1 MGDKLK
7 TLWLDSDNTVKKKDL
22 TVLDKIGFKITSV
35 QSLEDLKRLIV
46 ESDIAILKISN
57 DVSLLK
63 EIKQL
68 MTIMKK
74 ELVIFCRL
82 DTNSINLSSDLKKHG
97 CNNIILSDDF
107 SKATWQAAYDQ
118 LNTVNDEFDFI
129 FNDPK
134 SLKLLELAKKVGRSG
149 VNTLITGP
157 SGSGKEVLAEVLH
170 KSSSRKNE
178 KFIALN
184 CAAIPENLIED
195 MLFGHEKGAFT
206 GAGKGHKG
214 LFEQANGGTLFLD
227 EIGDMP
233 IQLQSKLLR
242 VIQEKKMS
250 RLGSQDIIDLDVRIV
265 AATNKNIRAA
275 IINKEFREDL
285 YYRISA
291 FQLRILPLN
300 YRKEDIVPLSNFML
314 KKYSERIDLKITA
327 DGLKH
332 LTDYSWPGNVRELEN
347 VIQRAL
353 VLCDDSLLGPEHLL
367 LDNDDFFEFDLD
379 NDQKNHSSVV
389 DFSSSTLMDEKKQ
402 ENIEVDSKLN
412 DFVKDT
418 ELKAI
423 EDAIKISSTRVEA
436 AKKLGISPRT
446 LRYKIAKFKESGF
459 EVAI

>member
-1 MGDKLK
+1 MK
-7 TLWLDSDNTVKKKDL
+7 TLWLDPDNTVKKKDS
-22 TVLDKIGFKITSV
+22 TVLEKIGFEITSV
-35 QSLEDLKRLIV
+35 KSLEDLKRLIV
-46 ESDIAILKISN
+46 ESDLAILKISN

-74 ELVIFCRL
+74 DLVIFCRL
-82 DTNSINLSSDLKKHG
+82 DTNSINLSVDLKKYG
-97 CNNIILSDDF
+97 CTNIILSDDF
-107 SKATWQAAYDQ
+107 SKGTWQSAYDQ
-118 LNTVNDEFDFI
+118 LNRVHDDFDFI

-134 SLKLLELAKKVGRSG
+134 SIKLLELAKKVGQSG
-149 VNTLITGP
+149 VSTLITGP
-157 SGSGKEVLAEVLH
+157 SGSGKEVLAEVIH
-170 KSSSRKNE
+170 KSSSRKNQ

-195 MLFGHEKGAFT
+195 MLFGHEKGACT

-250 RLGSQDIIDLDVRIV
+250 RLGSQEVIELDVRIV

-300 YRKEDIVPLSNFML
+300 YRKEDIIPLSNFML
-314 KKYSERIDLKITA
+314 KKYSERIDLRITD
-327 DGLKH
+327 DGFKH
-332 LTDYSWPGNVRELEN
+332 LRDYSWPGNVRELEN

-353 VLCDDSLLGPEHLL
+353 VLCDDSSLEPEHLL
-367 LDNDDFFEFDLD
+367 LDDDDFFDLD
-379 NDQKNHSSVV
+379 FDKEQKNNSSDVNFPSNNFV
-389 DFSSSTLMDEKKQ
+389 E
-402 ENIEVDSKLN
+402 ENDKDNYEVESKLN

-423 EDAIKISSTRVEA
+423 EDAIKLSSTRVEA

-459 EVAI
+459 EVAL

>member
-1 MGDKLK
+1 MGEKLK
-7 TLWLDSDNTVKKKDL
+7 TLWLDPDNTVKKKDL
-22 TVLDKIGFKITSV
+22 TVMEKIGFKITPV

-46 ESDIAILKISN
+46 ESDLAILKISN
-57 DVSLLK
+57 DVSLLR

-74 ELVIFCRL
+74 DLVIFCRL
-82 DTNSINLSSDLKKHG
+82 DTNSINLSADLKKHG
-97 CNNIILSDDF
+97 CTNIILSDDF
-107 SKATWQAAYDQ
+107 SKLTWQNAFDK
-118 LNTVNDEFDFI
+118 LNKNNDDFDFI
-129 FNDPK
+129 FKDPK
-134 SLKLLELAKKVGRSG
+134 SVKLLELAKKVGQSG
-149 VNTLITGP
+149 VSTLITGP
-157 SGSGKEVLAEVLH
+157 SGSGKEVLAQVLH

-178 KFIALN
+178 QFIALN

-250 RLGSQDIIDLDVRIV
+250 RLGSQEVIDLDVRIV
-265 AATNKNIRAA
+265 AATNKNIKAA

-300 YRKEDIVPLSNFML
+300 YRKEDIIPLSNFML
-314 KKYSERIDLKITA
+314 KKYSERIDLRIA
-327 DGLKH
+327 DDGLKH
-332 LTDYSWPGNVRELEN
+332 LRDYNWPGNVRELEN

-353 VLCDDSLLGPEHLL
+353 VLCDDSLLGAEHLL
-367 LDNDDFFEFDLD
+367 LDDHDFFEFDYD
-379 NDQKNHSSVV
+379 DGQKNNSSVIDLPISNLV
-389 DFSSSTLMDEKKQ
+389 QEKES
-402 ENIEVDSKLN
+402 ENLEVESKLN
-412 DFVKDT
+412 DYVKDT

-423 EDAIKISSTRVEA
+423 EDAVKVSATRVEA

-459 EVAI
+459 EVAL

>member
-1 MGDKLK
+1 VGDKLK
-7 TLWLDSDNTVKKKDL
+7 TLWLDSENTVKKKDL
-22 TVLDKIGFKITSV
+22 TVLEKIGFRITSV
-35 QSLEDLKRLIV
+35 QSLEDLKRLII

-63 EIKQL
+63 EIRQL

-82 DTNSINLSSDLKKHG
+82 DTNSINLSLDLKKHG
-97 CNNIILSDDF
+97 CTNVILSDDF
-107 SKATWQAAYDQ
+107 SKGTWQSAYDQ
-118 LNTVNDEFDFI
+118 LNKVKNEFEFI

-134 SLKLLELAKKVGRSG
+134 SIKLLELAKKVGQSG
-149 VNTLITGP
+149 VSTLITGP

-178 KFIALN
+178 RFVALN

-250 RLGSQDIIDLDVRIV
+250 RLGSQEIMDLDVRIV

-300 YRKEDIVPLSNFML
+300 QRKEDIIPLSNFML
-314 KKYSERIDLKITA
+314 KKYSERIDLSITN
-327 DGLKH
+327 DGFKH

-353 VLCDDSLLGPEHLL
+353 VLCDDSLLEPEHLL
-367 LDNDDFFEFDLD
+367 LDNDDFFEIDFDME
-379 NDQKNHSSVV
+379 QKNNSSAVNLPSNNSMEV
-389 DFSSSTLMDEKKQ
+389 NES
-402 ENIEVDSKLN
+402 ENYDVESKLN
-412 DFVKDT
+412 DYVKDT

-423 EDAIKISSTRVEA
+423 EDAIKLSSTRVEA

-446 LRYKIAKFKESGF
+446 LRYKIAKFKESGL
-459 EVAI
+459 EVAL

>member
-1 MGDKLK
+1 MGEKIK
-7 TLWLDSDNTVKKKDL
+7 TLWLDPDNTVKKKDL
-22 TVLDKIGFKITSV
+22 TVMEKIGFKITPV

-46 ESDIAILKISN
+46 ESDLAILKISN
-57 DVSLLK
+57 DVSLLR

-74 ELVIFCRL
+74 DLVIFCRL
-82 DTNSINLSSDLKKHG
+82 DTNSINLSADLKKHG
-97 CNNIILSDDF
+97 CTNIILSDDF
-107 SKATWQAAYDQ
+107 SKLTWQNAFDK
-118 LNTVNDEFDFI
+118 LNKSNDDFDFI
-129 FNDPK
+129 FKDPK
-134 SLKLLELAKKVGRSG
+134 SVKLLELAKKVGQSG
-149 VNTLITGP
+149 VSTLITGP
-157 SGSGKEVLAEVLH
+157 SGSGKEVLAQVLH

-178 KFIALN
+178 QFIALN

-250 RLGSQDIIDLDVRIV
+250 RLGSQEVIDLDVRIV
-265 AATNKNIRAA
+265 AATNKNIKAA

-300 YRKEDIVPLSNFML
+300 YRKEDIIPLSNFML
-314 KKYSERIDLKITA
+314 KKYSERIDLRIA
-327 DGLKH
+327 DDGLKH
-332 LTDYSWPGNVRELEN
+332 LRDYNWPGNVRELEN

-353 VLCDDSLLGPEHLL
+353 VLCDDSSLGAEHLL
-367 LDNDDFFEFDLD
+367 LDDHDFFEFDYD
-379 NDQKNHSSVV
+379 DEQKNNPSVIDLPISNQV
-389 DFSSSTLMDEKKQ
+389 QEKES
-402 ENIEVDSKLN
+402 ENFEVESKLN
-412 DFVKDT
+412 DYVKDT

-423 EDAIKISSTRVEA
+423 EDAVKVSATRVEA

-459 EVAI
+459 EVAL

>member
-1 MGDKLK
+1 MGEKLK
-7 TLWLDSDNTVKKKDL
+7 TLWLDPDSTVKKKDL
-22 TVLDKIGFKITSV
+22 TVLEKVGFKITSV

-46 ESDIAILKISN
+46 ESDLAILKITN

-74 ELVIFCRL
+74 DLIIFCRL
-82 DTNSINLSSDLKKHG
+82 NTNSINLSVDLKKYG
-97 CNNIILSDDF
+97 CSNIILSDDF
-107 SKATWQAAYDQ
+107 SKLTWQSAYDQ
-118 LNTVNDEFDFI
+118 LNKVNDDFDFI

-134 SLKLLELAKKVGRSG
+134 SIKLLELAKKVGQSG
-149 VNTLITGP
+149 VSTLITGP
-157 SGSGKEVLAEVLH
+157 SGSGKEVLAEVIH
-170 KSSSRKNE
+170 KSSSKKNE

-184 CAAIPENLIED
+184 CAAMPENLIED

-250 RLGSQDIIDLDVRIV
+250 RLGSQEVIELDVRIV

-285 YYRISA
+285 YYRVSA

-300 YRKEDIVPLSNFML
+300 HRKEDIIPLSNFML
-314 KKYSERIDLKITA
+314 KKYSERIDLRIND
-327 DGLKH
+327 DGFKH
-332 LTDYSWPGNVRELEN
+332 LKDYSWPGNVRELEN

-353 VLCDDSLLGPEHLL
+353 VLCDGSLLGPEHLL
-367 LDNDDFFEFDLD
+367 LDNDDFFELD
-379 NDQKNHSSVV
+379 YDIEQKNNSSVI
-389 DFSSSTLMDEKKQ
+389 DLSSNNFKEEKKSKNF
-402 ENIEVDSKLN
+402 ELETKLN

-423 EDAIKISSTRVEA
+423 EDAIKLSSSRVEA

-459 EVAI
+459 EVAL

>member
-1 MGDKLK
+1 VGEKLK
-7 TLWLDSDNTVKKKDL
+7 TLWLDPDNTVKKKDL
-22 TVLDKIGFKITSV
+22 TVMEKIGFKITSV

-46 ESDIAILKISN
+46 ESDLAILKISN

-68 MTIMKK
+68 MIIMKK
-74 ELVIFCRL
+74 DLVIFCRL
-82 DTNSINLSSDLKKHG
+82 DTNSINLSADLKKHG
-97 CNNIILSDDF
+97 CTNIILSDDF
-107 SKATWQAAYDQ
+107 SKLTWQNAFDK
-118 LNTVNDEFDFI
+118 LNKSNDDFDFI
-129 FNDPK
+129 FKDPK
-134 SLKLLELAKKVGRSG
+134 SIKLLELAKKVGQSG
-149 VNTLITGP
+149 VSTLITGP
-157 SGSGKEVLAEVLH
+157 SGSGKEVLAQVLH

-178 KFIALN
+178 QFIALN

-250 RLGSQDIIDLDVRIV
+250 RLGSQEIIDLDVRIV
-265 AATNKNIRAA
+265 AATNKNIKAA

-300 YRKEDIVPLSNFML
+300 YRKEDIIPLSNFML
-314 KKYSERIDLKITA
+314 KKYSERIDLRIA
-327 DGLKH
+327 DDGLKH
-332 LTDYSWPGNVRELEN
+332 LREYNWPGNVRELEN

-353 VLCDDSLLGPEHLL
+353 VLCDDSLL
-367 LDNDDFFEFDLD
+367 
-379 NDQKNHSSVV
+379 
-389 DFSSSTLMDEKKQ
+389 
-402 ENIEVDSKLN
+402 
-412 DFVKDT
+412 
-418 ELKAI
+418 
-423 EDAIKISSTRVEA
+423 
-436 AKKLGISPRT
+436 
-446 LRYKIAKFKESGF
+446 
-459 EVAI
+459 

>member
-1 MGDKLK
+1 MGEKLK
-7 TLWLDSDNTVKKKDL
+7 TLWLDPDNTVKKKDL
-22 TVLDKIGFKITSV
+22 TVMEKIGFKITPV

-46 ESDIAILKISN
+46 ESDLAILKISN
-57 DVSLLK
+57 DVSLLR

-82 DTNSINLSSDLKKHG
+82 DTNSINLSADLKKHG
-97 CNNIILSDDF
+97 CTNIILSDDF
-107 SKATWQAAYDQ
+107 SKLTWQNAFDK
-118 LNTVNDEFDFI
+118 LNKSNDDFDFI
-129 FNDPK
+129 FKDPK
-134 SLKLLELAKKVGRSG
+134 SVKLLELAKKVGQSG
-149 VNTLITGP
+149 VSTLITGP
-157 SGSGKEVLAEVLH
+157 SGSGKEVLAQVLH

-178 KFIALN
+178 QFIALN

-250 RLGSQDIIDLDVRIV
+250 RLGSQEVIDLDVRIV
-265 AATNKNIRAA
+265 AATNKNIKAA

-300 YRKEDIVPLSNFML
+300 YRKEDIIPLSNFML
-314 KKYSERIDLKITA
+314 KKYSERIDLRIA
-327 DGLKH
+327 DDGLKH
-332 LTDYSWPGNVRELEN
+332 LRDYNWPGNVRELEN

-353 VLCDDSLLGPEHLL
+353 VLCDDSSLGAEHLL
-367 LDNDDFFEFDLD
+367 LDDHDFFEFDYD
-379 NDQKNHSSVV
+379 DEQKNNSSVIDLPISNQV
-389 DFSSSTLMDEKKQ
+389 QEKES
-402 ENIEVDSKLN
+402 ENFEVESKLN
-412 DFVKDT
+412 DYVKDT

-423 EDAIKISSTRVEA
+423 EDAVKVSATRVEA

-459 EVAI
+459 EVAL

>member
-1 MGDKLK
+1 MGEKLK
-7 TLWLDSDNTVKKKDL
+7 TLWLDPDNAVKKKDL
-22 TVLDKIGFKITSV
+22 TVMEKIGFKITSV

-46 ESDIAILKISN
+46 ESDLAILKISN
-57 DVSLLK
+57 DVSLLR

-74 ELVIFCRL
+74 DLVIFCRL
-82 DTNSINLSSDLKKHG
+82 DTNSINLSADLKKHG
-97 CNNIILSDDF
+97 CTNIILSDDF
-107 SKATWQAAYDQ
+107 SKLTWQNAFDK
-118 LNTVNDEFDFI
+118 LNKSNDDFDFI
-129 FNDPK
+129 FKDLK
-134 SLKLLELAKKVGRSG
+134 SIKLLELAKKVGQSG
-149 VNTLITGP
+149 VSTLITGP

-178 KFIALN
+178 QFIALN

-250 RLGSQDIIDLDVRIV
+250 RLGSQEVIDLDVRIV

-332 LTDYSWPGNVRELEN
+332 LLDYSWPGNVRELEN

-367 LDNDDFFEFDLD
+367 FDNDDFYEFNFDEEQRNNSSLVNLPSNNLVEEKEKDKYEMEAKLD
-379 NDQKNHSSVV
+379 DY
-389 DFSSSTLMDEKKQ
+389 
-402 ENIEVDSKLN
+402 
-412 DFVKDT
+412 VKDT

-423 EDAIKISSTRVEA
+423 EDEIKLSSTRVEA

-459 EVAI
+459 EVAL

>member
-1 MGDKLK
+1 MGEKLK
-7 TLWLDSDNTVKKKDL
+7 TLWLDPDNTVKKKDL
-22 TVLDKIGFKITSV
+22 TVMEKIGFKITPV

-46 ESDIAILKISN
+46 ESDLAILKISN
-57 DVSLLK
+57 DVSLLR

-74 ELVIFCRL
+74 DLVIFCRL

-97 CNNIILSDDF
+97 CTNIILSDDF
-107 SKATWQAAYDQ
+107 SKLTWQNAFDK
-118 LNTVNDEFDFI
+118 LNKNNDDFDFI
-129 FNDPK
+129 FKDPK
-134 SLKLLELAKKVGRSG
+134 SVKLLELAKKVGQSG
-149 VNTLITGP
+149 VSTLITGP
-157 SGSGKEVLAEVLH
+157 SGSGKEVLAQVLH

-178 KFIALN
+178 QFIALN

-250 RLGSQDIIDLDVRIV
+250 RLGSQEVIDLDVRIV
-265 AATNKNIRAA
+265 AATNKNIKAA

-300 YRKEDIVPLSNFML
+300 YRKEDIIPLSNFML
-314 KKYSERIDLKITA
+314 KKYSERIDLRIA
-327 DGLKH
+327 DDGLKH
-332 LTDYSWPGNVRELEN
+332 LRDYNWPGNVRELEN

-353 VLCDDSLLGPEHLL
+353 VLCDDSSLGAEHLL
-367 LDNDDFFEFDLD
+367 LDDHDFFEFDYD
-379 NDQKNHSSVV
+379 DGQKNNSSVIDLPISNQV
-389 DFSSSTLMDEKKQ
+389 QEKES
-402 ENIEVDSKLN
+402 ENFEVESKLN
-412 DFVKDT
+412 DYVKDT

-423 EDAIKISSTRVEA
+423 EDAVKVSATRVEA

-459 EVAI
+459 EVAL

>member
-1 MGDKLK
+1 MGEKLK
-7 TLWLDSDNTVKKKDL
+7 TLWLDPDNTVKKKDL
-22 TVLDKIGFKITSV
+22 TVMEKIGFKITPV

-46 ESDIAILKISN
+46 ESDLAILKISN
-57 DVSLLK
+57 DVSLLR

-82 DTNSINLSSDLKKHG
+82 DTNSINLSADLKKHG
-97 CNNIILSDDF
+97 CTNIILSDDF
-107 SKATWQAAYDQ
+107 SKLTWQNAFDK
-118 LNTVNDEFDFI
+118 LNKSNDDFDFI
-129 FNDPK
+129 FKDPK
-134 SLKLLELAKKVGRSG
+134 SVKLLELAKKVGQSG
-149 VNTLITGP
+149 VSTLITGP
-157 SGSGKEVLAEVLH
+157 SGSGKEVLAQVLH

-178 KFIALN
+178 QFIALN

-250 RLGSQDIIDLDVRIV
+250 RLGSQEVIDLDVRIV
-265 AATNKNIRAA
+265 AATNKNIKAA

-300 YRKEDIVPLSNFML
+300 YRKEDIIPLSNFML
-314 KKYSERIDLKITA
+314 KKYSERIDLRIA
-327 DGLKH
+327 DDGLKH
-332 LTDYSWPGNVRELEN
+332 LRDYNWPGNVRELEN

-353 VLCDDSLLGPEHLL
+353 VLCDDSSLRAEHLL
-367 LDNDDFFEFDLD
+367 LDDHDFFEFDYD
-379 NDQKNHSSVV
+379 DEQKNNPSVIDLPISNQV
-389 DFSSSTLMDEKKQ
+389 QEKES
-402 ENIEVDSKLN
+402 ENFEVESKLN
-412 DFVKDT
+412 DYVKDT

-423 EDAIKISSTRVEA
+423 EDAVKVSATRVEA

-459 EVAI
+459 EVAL

>member
-1 MGDKLK
+1 MGEKLK
-7 TLWLDSDNTVKKKDL
+7 TLWLDPDNTVKKKDL
-22 TVLDKIGFKITSV
+22 TVMEKIGFKITPV

-46 ESDIAILKISN
+46 ESDLAILKISN
-57 DVSLLK
+57 DVSLLR

-74 ELVIFCRL
+74 DLVIFCRL
-82 DTNSINLSSDLKKHG
+82 DTNSINLSADLKKHG
-97 CNNIILSDDF
+97 CTNIILSDDF
-107 SKATWQAAYDQ
+107 SKLTWQNAFDK
-118 LNTVNDEFDFI
+118 LNKNNDDFDFI
-129 FNDPK
+129 FKDPK
-134 SLKLLELAKKVGRSG
+134 SVKLLELAKKVGQSG
-149 VNTLITGP
+149 VSTLITGP
-157 SGSGKEVLAEVLH
+157 SGSGKEVLAQVLH

-178 KFIALN
+178 QFIALN

-250 RLGSQDIIDLDVRIV
+250 RLGSQEVIDLDVRIV
-265 AATNKNIRAA
+265 AATNKNIKAA

-300 YRKEDIVPLSNFML
+300 YRKEDIIPLSNFML
-314 KKYSERIDLKITA
+314 KKYSERIDLRIA
-327 DGLKH
+327 DDGLKH
-332 LTDYSWPGNVRELEN
+332 LRDYNWPGNVRELEN

-353 VLCDDSLLGPEHLL
+353 VLCDDSSLRAEHLL
-367 LDNDDFFEFDLD
+367 LDDHDFFEFDYD
-379 NDQKNHSSVV
+379 DEQKNNSSVIDLPISNQV
-389 DFSSSTLMDEKKQ
+389 QEKES
-402 ENIEVDSKLN
+402 ENFEVESKLN
-412 DFVKDT
+412 DYVKDT

-423 EDAIKISSTRVEA
+423 EDAVKVSATRVEA

-459 EVAI
+459 EVAL